1 MRNAYKSQF
10 GRHFTAAT
18 TTAEHKPAVPYTDPN
33 APYASFTAAGSSG
46 GSQGHQSQQGYQSS
60 GHSKKKKSR
69 WG

>member
-33 APYASFTAAGSSG
+33 APYASFTAQG
-46 GSQGHQSQQGYQSS
+46 GSNQPQGHQGQSHQSS